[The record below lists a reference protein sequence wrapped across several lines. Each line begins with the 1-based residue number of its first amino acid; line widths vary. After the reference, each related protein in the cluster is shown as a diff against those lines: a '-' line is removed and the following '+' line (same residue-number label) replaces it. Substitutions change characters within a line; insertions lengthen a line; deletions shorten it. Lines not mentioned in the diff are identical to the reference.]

1 MTDWNQLSPTM
12 QTVVLVVGAVQVLL
26 WIVALISW
34 ARTPAERMSLPRVAW
49 LLIILLA
56 NGIGPIAW
64 FVAGRRPS
72 PVTQSAPVQE
82 WASQQQ
88 RAVDTLYGTDKR

>member
-1 MTDWNQLSPTM
+1 MNDWNQLSPTM
-12 QTVVLVVGAVQVLL
+12 QTVVLVLGGIQ
-26 WIVALISW
+26 VALWLIALIWW

-49 LLIILLA
+49 LLIILFA

-64 FVAGRRPS
+64 FIGGRRPNA
-72 PVTQSAPVQE
+72 VTQTAPVQE

-88 RAVDTLYGTDKR
+88 RAVDTLYGTK

>member
-1 MTDWNQLSPTM
+1 MNDWNQLSPTM
-12 QTVVLVVGAVQVLL
+12 QQVVLVVGGIQVLL

-34 ARTPAERMSLPRVAW
+34 ARTPSERMSLPRVAW

-64 FVAGRRPS
+64 FVGGRRAS
-72 PVTQSAPVQE
+72 AVTQSAPVQE

-88 RAVDTLYGTDKR
+88 RAVDTLYGKK